1 MLQIRSKTYVYN
13 FFFKFKKFEKSMR
26 DKNYCAYFVVQFF
39 ISIRLEKRDCMT
51 RLMTMRWI
59 KRHNQGI
66 AWQKDE

>member
-1 MLQIRSKTYVYN
+1 
-13 FFFKFKKFEKSMR
+13 MR

-66 AWQKDE
+66 A